1 MHRHQVFRGW
11 SLRLSDQRKSSR
23 RLTLFLK
30 LCWAVSLNLLKVI
43 KRKPKK
49 HLASW
54 GQLFLSPKKICDVL
68 MLRLLPDQRRV
79 GASFRCQRL
88 DSLSLLMNTFPTL
101 EDGWQVDLAVVWRRS
116 IVLGQAKLGL
126 VFQALYFGLRRDW
139 HGDDTCFYECGDAFA
154 LR

>member
-1 MHRHQVFRGW
+1 
-11 SLRLSDQRKSSR
+11 
-23 RLTLFLK
+23 
-30 LCWAVSLNLLKVI
+30 
-43 KRKPKK
+43 
-49 HLASW
+49 
-54 GQLFLSPKKICDVL
+54 

-79 GASFRCQRL
+79 GASFRRQRL
-88 DSLSLLMNTFPTL
+88 NSLSLLMNTFPTL

-126 VFQALYFGLRRDW
+126 VFQALYFRLCRDW